1 MNIAILGTG
10 RMGTGLATGWVKAG
24 HQVTFGS
31 RDPSGNR
38 AAAERIGAGIA
49 GYADAVRG
57 AEVVVIGVPNGS
69 VLEVIAP
76 IRDLLKEKIVIDI
89 TNPMDNLPAEGS
101 GAQRTAAAI
110 GQGARVI
117 PAFKATFHGTLGEP
131 IDPAT
136 GLARDVFFCG
146 DDSEAREVVAS
157 LIEDLGFR
165 AVDCGPLSRA
175 NLLDL
180 MVPLLIEV
188 DRRYDMGRSGS
199 WKLLGQPTA

>member
-1 MNIAILGTG
+1 MNIGILGTG
-10 RMGTGLATGWVKAG
+10 RMGTGLARGWIKAG

-31 RDPSGNR
+31 RDPGLNR
-38 AAAERIGAGIA
+38 ASADGIGAEIG
-49 GYADAVRG
+49 GYADAIHN
-57 AEVVVIGVPNGS
+57 AEAVVIGVPYGAA
-69 VLEVIAP
+69 LGVIAP
-76 IRDLLKEKIVIDI
+76 LRDLLKEKIVIDI

-101 GAQRTAAAI
+101 GAQATAAAI
-110 GQGARVI
+110 GPGARVI

-136 GLARDVFFCG
+136 GMARDVFFCG
-146 DDSEAREVVAS
+146 DDSEAKEVVAS

-180 MVPLLIEV
+180 MVPLIIEV
-188 DRRYDMGRSGS
+188 DGHYNMGRSGS
-199 WKLLGQPTA
+199 WKLLGEPTG

>member
-10 RMGTGLATGWVKAG
+10 RMGTGLATGWIKAG

-38 AAAERIGAGIA
+38 AAADRVGAGIA
-49 GYADAVRG
+49 GYADAVRN
-57 AEVVVIGVPNGS
+57 AEAVVIGVPYGA
-69 VLEVIAP
+69 VLDVIAP

-89 TNPMDNLPAEGS
+89 TNPMDNLPADSS
-101 GAQRTAAAI
+101 GAQSTAAAI
-110 GQGARVI
+110 GPGARVI

-131 IDPAT
+131 TDPTT

-146 DDSEAREVVAS
+146 DDVEAKEVVAS

-180 MVPLLIEV
+180 MVPLIIEV
-188 DRRYDMGRSGS
+188 DGRYNMGRSGS
-199 WKLLGQPTA
+199 WKLLGRPTG

>member
-10 RMGTGLATGWVKAG
+10 RMGTGLAIGWIKAG

-38 AAAERIGAGIA
+38 TAADRVGAGIA
-49 GYADAVRG
+49 GYADALHN
-57 AEVVVIGVPNGS
+57 AEAVVIGVPYGA
-69 VLEVIAP
+69 VLGVIAP
-76 IRDLLKEKIVIDI
+76 IRDLLKERIVIDI
-89 TNPMDNLPAEGS
+89 TNPMDNPPAEGS
-101 GAQRTAAAI
+101 GAQSTAATI
-110 GQGARVI
+110 GPGARVI

-146 DDSEAREVVAS
+146 DDSEAKEVVAS

-180 MVPLLIEV
+180 MVPLIIEV
-188 DRRYDMGRSGS
+188 DGRYNMGRSGS
-199 WKLLGQPTA
+199 WKLLGQPTG

>member
-10 RMGTGLATGWVKAG
+10 RMGTGLARGWVKAG

-49 GYADAVRG
+49 GYADAVHN
-57 AEVVVIGVPNGS
+57 AEAVVIGVPNGS

-76 IRDLLKEKIVIDI
+76 IRDLLKGKIVIDI
-89 TNPMDNLPAEGS
+89 TNPMDNLPPEGS

-110 GQGARVI
+110 GAGARVI

-131 IDPAT
+131 TDPAT

-146 DDSEAREVVAS
+146 DDSEAKKVVAT

-180 MVPLLIEV
+180 MVPLIIEV
-188 DRRYDMGRSGS
+188 DGRYNMGRSGS
-199 WKLLGQPTA
+199 WKLLGRPAG

>member
-10 RMGTGLATGWVKAG
+10 RMGTGLAEGWVKAG
-24 HQVTFGS
+24 HRVTFGS
-31 RDPSGNR
+31 RDPGANR
-38 AAAERIGAGIA
+38 AAADGIGAEIG
-49 GYADAVRG
+49 GYAEAVGG
-57 AEVVVIGVPNGS
+57 AEVVVVGVPNGV
-69 VLEVIAP
+69 VLDVIAP
-76 IRDLLKEKIVIDI
+76 LRDLLGERIVIDI
-89 TNPMDNLPAEGS
+89 TNPMDNLPPEGS

-110 GQGARVI
+110 GSGARVI

-131 IDPAT
+131 IDPAS

-146 DDSEAREVVAS
+146 DDSEAKEVTAS

-180 MVPLLIEV
+180 MVPLIIEV
-188 DRRYDMGRSGS
+188 DGRYNMGRSGS
-199 WKLLGQPTA
+199 WKLLGQPAG

>member
-10 RMGTGLATGWVKAG
+10 RMGTGLARGWVKAG
-24 HQVTFGS
+24 HEVTFGS
-31 RDPSGNR
+31 RDPGANR
-38 AAAERIGAGIA
+38 AAAERVGAGI
-49 GYADAVRG
+49 GCYADAIHN
-57 AEVVVIGVPNGS
+57 AEAVVVGVPNGV
-69 VLEVIAP
+69 VLDVIAP
-76 IRDLLKEKIVIDI
+76 LRDLLRERIVIDI
-89 TNPMDNLPAEGS
+89 TNPMDNLPPEGS

-110 GQGARVI
+110 GPGARVI

-131 IDPAT
+131 IDPAS

-146 DDSEAREVVAS
+146 DDSEAKEVTAS

-180 MVPLLIEV
+180 MVPLIIEV
-188 DRRYDMGRSGS
+188 DGRYNMGRSGS
-199 WKLLGQPTA
+199 WKLLG

>member
-10 RMGTGLATGWVKAG
+10 RMGTGLARGWIKAG

-31 RDPSGNR
+31 RDPSLNR
-38 AAAERIGAGIA
+38 ATADRIGAGIA
-49 GYADAVRG
+49 GYTDAVRN
-57 AEVVVIGVPNGS
+57 AEAVVIGVPYGA

-76 IRDLLKEKIVIDI
+76 LRDLLKERIVIDI

-101 GAQRTAAAI
+101 GAQRTARAI
-110 GQGARVI
+110 GPGARVI
-117 PAFKATFHGTLGEP
+117 PAFKATFSGTLGEP

-136 GLARDVFFCG
+136 AMARDVFFCG
-146 DDSEAREVVAS
+146 DDSEAKEVVAS

-180 MVPLLIEV
+180 MVPLIIEV
-188 DRRYDMGRSGS
+188 DGRYNMGRSGS
-199 WKLLGQPTA
+199 WKLLGRPTA

>member
-10 RMGTGLATGWVKAG
+10 RMGTGLASGWVKAG

-31 RDPSGNR
+31 RDPSLNR
-38 AAAERIGAGIA
+38 DAAERIGAGIA
-49 GYADAVRG
+49 DYAGAVNN
-57 AEVVVIGVPNGS
+57 AEAVVIGVPYGA
-69 VLEVIAP
+69 VLDVIAP
-76 IRDLLKEKIVIDI
+76 LRDLLKERIVIDI

-101 GAQRTAAAI
+101 GAQSTAAAI
-110 GQGARVI
+110 GPGARVI
-117 PAFKATFHGTLGEP
+117 PAFKATFSGTLGEP

-136 GLARDVFFCG
+136 GMARDVFFCG
-146 DDSEAREVVAS
+146 DDGEAKEVVAS

-180 MVPLLIEV
+180 MVPMIIEV
-188 DRRYDMGRSGS
+188 DGRYNMGRSGS
-199 WKLLGQPTA
+199 WKLLGQPTT

>member
-10 RMGTGLATGWVKAG
+10 RMGTGLARGWVKAG

-38 AAAERIGAGIA
+38 AAAAEIGAEIG
-49 GYADAVRG
+49 GYADAIHNTE
-57 AEVVVIGVPNGS
+57 AVVIGVPYGAVS
-69 VLEVIAP
+69 GVIAP
-76 IRDLLKEKIVIDI
+76 LRDLLKERIVIDI
-89 TNPMDNLPAEGS
+89 TNPMDNLPPEGS
-101 GAQRTAAAI
+101 GAQATAKAI
-110 GQGARVI
+110 GPGARVI

-136 GLARDVFFCG
+136 GMARDVFFCG
-146 DDSEAREVVAS
+146 DDSEAKEVVAS

-180 MVPLLIEV
+180 MVPLIIEV
-188 DRRYDMGRSGS
+188 DGRYNMGRSGS
-199 WKLLGQPTA
+199 WKLLGQPAG

>member
-10 RMGTGLATGWVKAG
+10 RMGTGLARGWIKAG

-31 RDPSGNR
+31 RDSSLNR
-38 AAAERIGAGIA
+38 ATADRIGAGIA
-49 GYADAVRG
+49 GYTDAVRN
-57 AEVVVIGVPNGS
+57 AEAVVIGVPYGA

-76 IRDLLKEKIVIDI
+76 LRDLLKERIVIDI

-101 GAQRTAAAI
+101 GAQRTAGAI
-110 GQGARVI
+110 GPGARVI
-117 PAFKATFHGTLGEP
+117 PAFKATFSGTLGEP

-136 GLARDVFFCG
+136 AMARDVFFCG
-146 DDSEAREVVAS
+146 DDNEAKEVVAS

-175 NLLDL
+175 SLLDL
-180 MVPLLIEV
+180 MVPLIIEV
-188 DRRYDMGRSGS
+188 DGRYNMGRSGS
-199 WKLLGQPTA
+199 WKLLGRPTA

>member
-10 RMGTGLATGWVKAG
+10 RMGTGLARGWIKAG

-31 RDPSGNR
+31 RDPSLNR
-38 AAAERIGAGIA
+38 AAADQIGAGIA
-49 GYADAVRG
+49 DYTDAVHD
-57 AEVVVIGVPNGS
+57 AEAVVIGVPYGA
-69 VLEVIAP
+69 VLDVVAP
-76 IRDLLKEKIVIDI
+76 LRDLLKERIVIDI

-101 GAQRTAAAI
+101 GAQRTARAI
-110 GQGARVI
+110 GPGARVI
-117 PAFKATFHGTLGEP
+117 PAFKATFFGTLGEP

-136 GLARDVFFCG
+136 AMARDVFFCG
-146 DDSEAREVVAS
+146 DDSEAKEDVAS

-180 MVPLLIEV
+180 MVPLIIEV
-188 DRRYDMGRSGS
+188 DGRYNMGRSGS
-199 WKLLGQPTA
+199 WKLLGRPTA